1 MADKSRLKSWLRVSG
16 LAAILLAVAI
26 VFWPDISP
34 MVRAFAGEW
43 DKTNFDIR
51 SVELSEITSGGPPK
65 DGIPAID
72 SPEFVSLA
80 EAADWLHPREPVI
93 ALRIGDTARAYPIQI
108 LIYHEIVNDE
118 LDGTPVTVTFC
129 PLCNA
134 SIVFLR
140 QHGGRLLDFGTTGRL
155 RLSDLVMYDRQTES
169 WWQQFTGE
177 GIVGVMTGEVLQQL
191 PSQII
196 AFEDFAVAYPDG
208 DVLSRETGYY
218 RSYGNNPYAGY
229 DSIDQSPF
237 LYNGKIDPRLPPME
251 RVLSVIGEG
260 GTLLFP
266 FSALDEAPLIQY
278 KLGDQQLV
286 VFAHHKTRSALDK
299 RSIADSRNIAAA
311 AAFDRRLG
319 NRELSFDLIDGK
331 VIDRQTKSEWG
342 PTGLATSGPM
352 RGKHLRQIDSG
363 VHFAFAWL
371 AFDSAA
377 EIYKP

>member
-1 MADKSRLKSWLRVSG
+1 MVDKPRWKSLARVSA
-16 LAAILLAVAI
+16 LAAVLLAVGI
-26 VFWPDISP
+26 VFWPKLSP
-34 MVRAFAGEW
+34 MVSAFAGEW
-43 DKTNFDIR
+43 DKTDFDIR
-51 SVELSEITSGGPPK
+51 SVELSEIMSGGPPK

-72 SPEFVSLA
+72 EPSFVSLA

-93 ALRIGDTARAYPIQI
+93 ALRIGDVARAYPIQI

-118 LDGTPVTVTFC
+118 LDGTPVSVTFC

-140 QHGGRLLDFGTTGRL
+140 QHGDRLLDFGTTGRL

-169 WWQQFTGE
+169 WWQQFVGE

-196 AFEDFAVAYPDG
+196 AFEDFASAYPDG

-218 RSYGNNPYAGY
+218 RNYGRNPYAGY

-251 RVLSVIGEG
+251 RVLSVIGED

-266 FSALDEAPLIQY
+266 FSALDKTPLIQY
-278 KLGDQQLV
+278 ELGDRPLV

-299 RSIADSRNIAAA
+299 SSIAESRNIPAA
-311 AAFDRRLG
+311 AAFDRRLE
-319 NRELSFDLIDGK
+319 NSELSFDFIDGK

-352 RGKHLRQIDSG
+352 QGKHLRQIDSG

-377 EIYKP
+377 EVYKP

>member
-1 MADKSRLKSWLRVSG
+1 MIRKSRLKLLLRLAG
-16 LAAILLAVAI
+16 LTVVLLAV
-26 VFWPDISP
+26 VSVYWPDISP
-34 MVRAFAGEW
+34 VVRAFGGEW

-51 SVELSEITSGGPPK
+51 SVEMSEIMSGGPSK

-72 SPEFVSLA
+72 KPEFVSLA
-80 EAADWLHPREPVI
+80 EAANWLHPREPVI

-108 LIYHEIVNDE
+108 LIWHEIVNDE
-118 LDGTPVTVTFC
+118 LAEIPVTVTFC

-134 SIVFLR
+134 SIVFNR
-140 QHGGRLLDFGTTGRL
+140 QHAGRTLDFGTTGRL
-155 RLSDLVMYDRQTES
+155 RLSDMVMYDRQTES

-196 AFEDFAVAYPDG
+196 AFEDFVAAYPNG
-208 DVLSRETGYY
+208 DVLSRETGY
-218 RSYGNNPYAGY
+218 RRDYGNNPYAGY

-251 RVLSVIGEG
+251 RVLSVVDGDN
-260 GTLLFP
+260 TLLFP
-266 FSALDEAPLIQY
+266 FSAMDKAPLIHH
-278 KLGDQQLV
+278 KLGDQALV
-286 VFAHHKTRSALDK
+286 VFAHHNMRSALDK
-299 RSIADSRNIAAA
+299 RSIANSRDIHAA

-319 NRELSFDLIDGK
+319 NRELSFDFIDGT
-331 VIDRQTKSEWG
+331 VIDRETQSEWG
-342 PTGLATSGPM
+342 PTGLATSGPLK
-352 RGKHLRQIDSG
+352 GKRLRQIDSG

-371 AFDSAA
+371 AFDGAA